1 MTQHGRCSMS
11 FSLSQDETWASPNL
25 SSSGDML
32 KIYKVCSDFI
42 SHSTAQQGVQV
53 GSGGMGWGGLLGGWV
68 NLFPLQILGG
78 NLYYFSRLLVG
89 CSNLK
94 WLKIFPQLFRCDLET
109 RDFIILVYT
118 RPKAGLISISA

>member
-1 MTQHGRCSMS
+1 MNSFEPFHCLWLKTVLTSGSGDSSVLEASKNWGGMTQHGQCSLP
-11 FSLSQDETWASPNL
+11 FSLFSQDDTWASPNL

-68 NLFPLQILGG
+68 NLFLLQILGG
-78 NLYYFSRLLVG
+78 SLYFFQGFWWDV
-89 CSNLK
+89 
-94 WLKIFPQLFRCDLET
+94 QT
-109 RDFIILVYT
+109 
-118 RPKAGLISISA
+118 